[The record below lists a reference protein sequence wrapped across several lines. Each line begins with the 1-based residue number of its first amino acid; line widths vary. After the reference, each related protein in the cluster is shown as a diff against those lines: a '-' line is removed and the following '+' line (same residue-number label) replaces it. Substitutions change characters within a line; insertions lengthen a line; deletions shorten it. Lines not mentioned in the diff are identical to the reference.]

1 MFCNFDIVTILLS
14 YFVCIFAK
22 LLIETFTNMD

>member
-14 YFVCIFAK
+14 YSVCIFAK
-22 LLIETFTNMD
+22 LLIETFIDMD